1 MGRITTPP
9 RLTLPTVGRAT
20 FYVSNSSDPR
30 FGRLKPFAFSQDG
43 VVRDERNLVM
53 RLCVSDRALARMRSY
68 EDKKITDPSRSL
80 EP

>member
-1 MGRITTPP
+1 MTS
-9 RLTLPTVGRAT
+9 
-20 FYVSNSSDPR
+20 VSDDWST
-30 FGRLKPFAFSQDG
+30 FAFSQDG

-53 RLCVSDRALARMRSY
+53 RLCVSDQALARMGSY

>member
-1 MGRITTPP
+1 MTS
-9 RLTLPTVGRAT
+9 VSDDWST
-20 FYVSNSSDPR
+20 FS
-30 FGRLKPFAFSQDG
+30 FSQDG

-53 RLCVSDRALARMRSY
+53 RLCVSDQALARTRSY